1 LKKQGLTF
9 DRALEGAGDWGYAL
23 AAIIWYEM
31 AHINGAD
38 EAEAQRQ
45 EEQLWQQFVVGGQI
59 DAGKGLGYLALLRN
73 RR

>member
-9 DRALEGAGDWGYAL
+9 DHALEGAGDWDYAL
-23 AAIIWYEM
+23 AAIIWHEM

-45 EEQLWQQFVVGGQI
+45 EEQLWRNSWWG
-59 DAGKGLGYLALLRN
+59 DKLMRGKASDISRC
-73 RR
+73 